1 MIQVS
6 KFEMH
11 SGADRNAFGNA
22 AYAVCKAAKASSG
35 VSYAK
40 YFWINPNLI
49 AMVIDA
55 DPVAWGPGSQPTA
68 EAMKTLFSLS
78 DLSTQ
83 VENETWVSAGEGTEN
98 FNLAQ

>member
-35 VSYAK
+35 VSDAK

-49 AMVIDA
+49 ALMIDA
-55 DPVAWGPGSQPTA
+55 DPAAWGPGSQQSA
-68 EAMKTLFSLS
+68 EAMRALMR
-78 DLSTQ
+78 LSTRATRAAH
-83 VENETWVSAGEGTEN
+83 EPWMGEGAGTETCTV
-98 FNLAQ
+98 AE

>member
-22 AYAVCKAAKASSG
+22 AYAVCKAAKASPG
-35 VSYAK
+35 VSDAK

-49 AMVIDA
+49 ALMVDA
-55 DPVAWGPGSQPTA
+55 DPAAWGPGAQPSA
-68 EAMKTLFSLS
+68 DAMKASFSLS

-83 VENETWVSAGEGTEN
+83 VANETWMSAGAGTEN